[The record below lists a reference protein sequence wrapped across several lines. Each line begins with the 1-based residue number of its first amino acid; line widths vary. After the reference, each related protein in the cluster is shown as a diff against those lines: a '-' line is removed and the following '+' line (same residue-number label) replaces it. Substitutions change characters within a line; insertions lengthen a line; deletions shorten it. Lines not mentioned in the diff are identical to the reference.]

1 MSRTAYLSTGRRLLL
16 AMLATGFIGVAT
28 TAHAQGFISPIIGYD
43 FGGDAKCPK
52 TNLLNCKDSRLNIGV
67 GIGAMGTFLGVE
79 EEIAYAPDFFGSGT
93 GLSSSV
99 LTAMSNVMLAPKI
112 GPVRP
117 YVLAGVG
124 LMKSHVELTQA
135 SILTTDNNT
144 FGWDIG
150 GGVMGF
156 LGSHLGLRADLRYFH
171 SFQDLNVLGF
181 TLDNSK
187 LNFGRASAG
196 VVLKF

>member
-1 MSRTAYLSTGRRLLL
+1 M
-16 AMLATGFIGVAT
+16 ATAT
-28 TAHAQGFISPIIGYD
+28 TAQAQGYISPIIGYD
-43 FGGDAKCPK
+43 FGGDAKCPQ
-52 TNLLNCKDSRLNIGV
+52 TNLFDCKDSRLNFGV
-67 GIGAMGTFLGVE
+67 GIGMMGTFLGFE
-79 EEIAYAPDFFGSGT
+79 EEIAYAPDFFGTGT
-93 GLSSSV
+93 GLNSSV

-144 FGWDIG
+144 FGWDLG

-156 LGSHLGLRADLRYFH
+156 LGGHFGLRADLRYFH
-171 SFQDLNVLGF
+171 SFQDLTVLGF
-181 TLDNSK
+181 SLNNSK